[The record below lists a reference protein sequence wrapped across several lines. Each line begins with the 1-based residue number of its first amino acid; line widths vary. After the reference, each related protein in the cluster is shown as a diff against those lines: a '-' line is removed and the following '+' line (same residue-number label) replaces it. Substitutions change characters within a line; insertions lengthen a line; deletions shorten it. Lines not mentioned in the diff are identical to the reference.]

1 MRLVYN
7 VYDDENQ
14 IESKQF
20 DNFPDALEYAKQ
32 GLITYICEEDLDC
45 PGCEERVV
53 WTWDSTWD
61 DEEAIAEVTSKRENA
76 DLFNEV
82 NPFDRVDPVSEE
94 PVLTEDIEINISGP
108 AEEVRDLASLVFGGQ
123 FDLE

>member
-20 DNFPDALEYAKQ
+20 DNFPEALEYAKQ

-45 PGCEERVV
+45 PDCEERVV

-61 DEEAIAEVTSKRENA
+61 DEEAISNVACEKQDV
-76 DLFNEV
+76 
-82 NPFDRVDPVSEE
+82 E
-94 PVLTEDIEINISGP
+94 PCVEDSNDNIEITISGP
-108 AEEVRDLASLVFGGQ
+108 AEEVESLIDLVFDRA
-123 FDLE
+123 FDLD

>member
-20 DNFPDALEYAKQ
+20 DNFPEALEYAKQ

-45 PGCEERVV
+45 PDCEERVV

-61 DEEAIAEVTSKRENA
+61 DEEAISNIEREKQNT
-76 DLFNEV
+76 
-82 NPFDRVDPVSEE
+82 E
-94 PVLTEDIEINISGP
+94 PCVEDSNDNIEITISGP
-108 AEEVRDLASLVFGGQ
+108 AEEVESLIDLIFDDA
-123 FDLE
+123 FDLD